1 MRIAFY
7 SPLKPAGHP
16 VPSGD
21 REIAR
26 LFLRALRK
34 AGHRV
39 EVASRLRSY
48 EGRGDI
54 ARQQKIRRAGEATAA
69 RYIAKNSATPP
80 DLWFTY
86 HLYHKAPDWIGPA
99 VAKAFRIPY
108 VVAEASHAPKQAG
121 GPWAEGHDA
130 VAEAIRS
137 ASCVICLNPA
147 DAVCIRDLLGG
158 DERIHHIAP
167 FMDTDPAAALAA
179 QRSSLRADLAVE
191 LGIDPALPWI
201 ATTAMMRAGDKLASY
216 RLLGQALR
224 QIEDSGWVLLVAGDG
239 EARIEV
245 ERALNFPGRIRYLG
259 RLDHKGIDRLHVAAD
274 IGAWPAINEAYGM
287 ALLEAQAAGLPM
299 VAGDRPGVR
308 QIVRHGETGLLAA
321 EGDGRA
327 FALALRQMLAA
338 SDDLMEMRL
347 KALDT
352 MNKQHDLKQAVNIL
366 GSILDQTMREA
377 A

>member
-7 SPLKPAGHP
+7 SPLKPASHP

-34 AGHRV
+34 AGHSV

-48 EGRGDI
+48 EGRGDG
-54 ARQQKIRRAGEATAA
+54 ARQQGIRRAGEALAEK
-69 RYIAKNSATPP
+69 YIAKNSACPP

-99 VAKAFRIPY
+99 VARALRIPY
-108 VVAEASHAPKQAG
+108 AVAEASYAPKQAD
-121 GPWAEGHDA
+121 GPWATGHNA
-130 VAEAIRS
+130 VANAVRS
-137 ASCVICLNPA
+137 AACVICLNPV
-147 DAVCIRDLLGG
+147 DAEAVRDLLGG
-158 DERIHHIAP
+158 EERIHHIAP
-167 FMDTDPAAALAA
+167 FMDTGPAAKLAA
-179 QRSSLRADLAVE
+179 RRDILRASLAVE

-224 QIEDSGWVLLVAGDG
+224 QVENRPWHLLVAGDG
-239 EARIEV
+239 EARTDV
-245 ERALNFPGRIRYLG
+245 ERALGFPGRVCFLG
-259 RLDHKGIDRLHVAAD
+259 RQDRKGIGRLHAAAD

-308 QIVRHGETGLLAA
+308 QIVRHGETGILAT
-321 EGDGRA
+321 EGDSNA
-327 FALALRQMLAA
+327 FARALAQMLDNP
-338 SDDLMEMRL
+338 DDIIEMRV
-347 KALDT
+347 KSINT
-352 MNKQHDLKQAVNIL
+352 MSGRHDLNQAVRSL
-366 GSILDQTMREA
+366 DSILDQTLREA